1 VGYFSHKS
9 LSLLQ
14 YPLPASPLSGGGAK
28 QTIPL
33 KRLGVNASRPH
44 SEVTP
49 REWFETKGSSR
60 AKRDSVAKQRPEGRG
75 QRPSSPELRGPPK
88 RRHFAAITKAA
99 ETRPFQPC
107 AASILQRQKARGSRG
122 RRRLAAPLPV
132 WAGAHG
138 FEFKDLKAGIGQPA
152 QKTTP

>member
-33 KRLGVNASRPH
+33 KWLGVNASRSR

-49 REWFETKGSSR
+49 RERFETKGSR
-60 AKRDSVAKQRPEGRG
+60 
-75 QRPSSPELRGPPK
+75 PELRGPPK

-107 AASILQRQKARGSRG
+107 EASIFQRQKSPGVKGAAATG
-122 RRRLAAPLPV
+122 RPLAGVGRCPR
-132 WAGAHG
+132 
-138 FEFKDLKAGIGQPA
+138 F
-152 QKTTP
+152 